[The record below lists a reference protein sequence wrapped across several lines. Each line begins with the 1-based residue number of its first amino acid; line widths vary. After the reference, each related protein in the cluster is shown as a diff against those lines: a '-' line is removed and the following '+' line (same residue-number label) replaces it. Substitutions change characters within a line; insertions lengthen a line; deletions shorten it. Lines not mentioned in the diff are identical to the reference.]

1 MNDTGEPIGQALG
14 RLAVEDPDLPAV
26 TVAGSSVTRGE
37 LNRRSNRLAR
47 AFAAEGVGRED
58 LVTIAMPNSVEF
70 VEAAVACWK
79 LGAVPQ
85 PVSARLPGRE
95 LATIVEVADSALVVG
110 VEAGLVPGRVTWPA
124 GRELDPGLSEEPL
137 PPAAAGTWKAP
148 TSGGSTGRPKLILSG
163 DPAIVP
169 AEPRSGMRR
178 GGCVLIPGPLYHN
191 APFTFA
197 SAGLFHGNHI
207 VLLPRFD
214 AEATLRAIDEHRP
227 DFMLVVPTM
236 MIRILRLDDRV
247 RAGYDVSS
255 LQTVWHMGAP
265 CPVWAKRAW
274 IDWIGA
280 EKIWEL
286 YAGTEAQAISTIRG
300 DEWLAHPGSVGRV
313 STGEMKTV
321 DPQTGLDLPVGEV
334 GEIFLRVKP
343 GGRPAYRY
351 LGAEA
356 QTIGDGWESLGDMGW
371 FDEEGYLYLADRRA
385 DMILSGGANIYPAEI
400 EAALNEHLGVESCAV
415 IGLPDDDLGQVV
427 HAICRA
433 SPGTTPPSDEELR
446 AFVGERLV
454 RYKVPRSFEW
464 VDEPVRDD
472 AGKVRRSA
480 LRSERART

>member
-1 MNDTGEPIGQALG
+1 MSDTGEPIGQALG

-37 LNRRSNRLAR
+37 LDRRSNRLAR
-47 AFAAEGVGRED
+47 AFAAEGVGPED
-58 LVTIAMPNSVEF
+58 LVTIALPNSVEF

-110 VEAGLVPGRVTWPA
+110 VEADLVPGRVTWAA
-124 GRELDPGLSEEPL
+124 GREPDPGLSEEPL

-197 SAGLFHGNHI
+197 SAALFHGNHI

-274 IDWIGA
+274 IDWIGG

-300 DEWLAHPGSVGRV
+300 DDWLAHPGSVGRV

-321 DPQTGLDLPVGEV
+321 DPETGQDLPAGEV

-343 GGRPAYRY
+343 GGKPAYRY

-356 QTIGDGWESLGDMGW
+356 ETIGDGWESLGDMGW

-433 SPGTTPPSDEELR
+433 SPGTVPPSDEELR

-464 VDEPVRDD
+464 VDKPVRDD